1 MMQTSMLQLLEET
14 KGDLVALRVS
24 GHVDRNDYEIM
35 LPLLE
40 EKIKQY
46 GKISVYAE
54 LQDLEDISFKALWE
68 DLKFDFKHA
77 ADFKKAA
84 LVGEQNWLDWLV
96 IASSPFTSAK
106 VKHFTLDQR
115 LQALDWIQNPEG

>member
-1 MMQTSMLQLLEET
+1 MLQLLEET

-24 GHVDRNDYEIM
+24 GHGDRNDYEIM

-40 EKIKQY
+40 EMIKLYCKIC
-46 GKISVYAE
+46 VYAE